1 MKKLILAVSA
11 IMLLLCAC
19 TPKSNDS
26 CSQEIASHAEASK
39 SPNSDIYITHG
50 GEERVAAELY
60 EYTLKAVLFS
70 GEWSDDSAECEPDFK
85 IRLLHENKELEYSST
100 CGTLLLDGKS
110 KQLSDYDKANL
121 NEYLFS
127 LFEIE

>member
-11 IMLLLCAC
+11 FMLLLCAC
-19 TPKSNDS
+19 ANDNRLDETAPLS
-26 CSQEIASHAEASK
+26 EARK
-39 SPNSDIYITHG
+39 NPNSDIYITHG

-70 GEWSDDSAECEPDFK
+70 GEWSNETAECVPDFK
-85 IRLLHENKELEYSST
+85 IQLLHENKELEYSST

-110 KQLSDYDKANL
+110 KQLSDNDKANL